1 MKINQNKSITM
12 TETTK
17 IKIELWLTFDEIELI
32 CKTLRE
38 IKEKEIKPQPPRGKR
53 TGTYKD
59 ICGDGLFGI

>member
-1 MKINQNKSITM
+1 M